1 MKITIYR
8 GGTIMK
14 SNSQWS
20 IFRFIFLC
28 ICISF
33 AFYAIDGIDTIL
45 GKQQVQINFLE
56 IKIKDIHKQIYSLE
70 QSMIEESE
78 IIVDV

>member
-1 MKITIYR
+1 
-8 GGTIMK
+8 MK